1 MRLSAIF
8 CDTSMFVAVWPVTST
23 SLSKRVSR
31 IVLTRFSVASDDGPL
46 DGVTEISA
54 RFSPGMA
61 WTGETAATSGSVA
74 SVFAVASAS
83 PRATTVSWPLTPTP
97 KPSETR
103 S

>member
-1 MRLSAIF
+1 M
-8 CDTSMFVAVWPVTST
+8 
-23 SLSKRVSR
+23 
-31 IVLTRFSVASDDGPL
+31 TRFSVASDDGPL

-54 RFSPGMA
+54 RFLPGMA

-74 SVFAVASAS
+74 SVLRGGLGVAAA
-83 PRATTVSWPLTPTP
+83 ATTVSWPLTPTP